1 MRISER
7 QRYDIATNRIETAK
21 NLNTDAMA
29 VLSTQKKLTKL
40 EHDPVGATKVIRG
53 RHSIRKTQSF
63 LENIDF
69 SKGFV
74 SLSETALQ
82 GVQNNLQRAREIAV
96 AMANDTYGHDSRD
109 AVSRE
114 VKEIVTEI
122 INLGNTQYNG
132 HFVFSGFRSRT
143 PAFSQDGN
151 YLGDDGAIYMEV
163 ADGNFRQVNLQGRSV
178 FEATLEDSK
187 KGHFNMIDSLKILQD
202 SLTSNDK
209 KGIYKAIDEL
219 QYQLE
224 KTASLQ
230 ANVGAVWQALEN
242 AESRLNLQKEQKID
256 VVSKVEDADMFEA
269 TSDFKRTESALQ
281 TTLMASNKLLQPSLL
296 NFLQ

>member
-1 MRISER
+1 MES
-7 QRYDIATNRIETAK
+7 AK
-21 NLNTDAMA
+21 RLNTDAMG
-29 VLSTQKKLTKL
+29 VLSTQKKLMKI
-40 EHDPVGATKVIRG
+40 EDDPVGMTKVIRG
-53 RHSIRKTQSF
+53 RHSIRKMESF
-63 LENIDF
+63 LENIEF
-69 SKGFV
+69 SKGYI

-82 GVQNNLQRAREIAV
+82 GVQNNLQRAREVAV
-96 AMANDTYGHDSRD
+96 AMANDTYALDSRES
-109 AVSRE
+109 VSRE
-114 VKEIVTEI
+114 IKEIVNEV

-163 ADGNFRQVNLQGRSV
+163 ADGNFRQVNLQGRRV
-178 FEATLEDSK
+178 FEATLEDTD
-187 KGHFNMIDSLKILQD
+187 KGHFNMIDALKLLQD
-202 SLTSNDK
+202 SLTSDDK

-230 ANVGAVWQALEN
+230 ANIGAIWGAIEK
-242 AESRLNLQKEQKID
+242 AEDRLILQKEQKID